1 MRPHVAVRR
10 ASRPLLLLTALL
22 GMLLALVLAPLNAA
36 QAADP
41 ESLDGQTIVDNV
53 GVLGSSLDS
62 TASDVRNASANGPDN
77 VYVMIIDSFDGAD
90 SVTFANQVAQ
100 MSGIS
105 FNSIVAVVATDDD
118 GRYGVAVGSDVEN
131 SDSTIQSAVEDTL
144 VPGILS
150 GNESE
155 ASDAIVAFADELATA
170 PGEASQRAG
179 ISTLVTIGVVV
190 LVVVGIIV
198 FVQLRRRSKQRAQE
212 RAIEADLAQ
221 LKKRADI
228 ALVHLDET
236 VRQSDQELQFAIAQF
251 GQEPVAE
258 FQQALAR
265 AKQGTQE
272 AFGLQQQLDDAYPD
286 TEQEQRDWNGR
297 ILEIAEGAQQELGQH
312 AEAFERLRDLEKNAP
327 EVVAKLKQRRAELPA
342 RIEQAKAVLDRED
355 DTHTGQSIAP
365 IRDNITHA
373 EAGIAPLDE
382 SIQAA
387 DAAIAAG
394 NMSDAPLPVFA
405 AESAIAEIDELLT
418 EVGTHAQRLA
428 ELDKQYT
435 DEIEQ
440 AKGLIVKLEAAQQL
454 NVNKEPLIGL
464 LREHI
469 DRGAVVPR
477 DTVAA
482 LEGINRATDQ
492 VEEALN
498 ASRERE
504 QLVRQAEMRIE
515 FARSQVDSA
524 EHYIN
529 TRRYQMS
536 RQPRQLLATAKS
548 SLAEAMRSND
558 PKERIRLAGE
568 ASSRAQQAQSAA
580 SNDTDDWGDWGG
592 GGRGRTSGS
601 DVGSVVAGMV
611 LGAIFSGGRGGGGGG
626 SSFGGFSG
634 GGGGGGFSGF
644 GGGGGGGFS
653 GFGR

>member
-10 ASRPLLLLTALL
+10 AHRAGMLVTALFALLLTLFA
-22 GMLLALVLAPLNAA
+22 APLGA
-36 QAADP
+36 QAAEP
-41 ESLDGQTIVDNV
+41 ESLDGQTVVDNV
-53 GVLGSSLDS
+53 GLLGNSVSS
-62 TASDVRNASANGPDN
+62 TASEVRSASSNGPDN
-77 VYVMIIDSFDGAD
+77 VYVMIIDSFDGMD

-100 MSGIS
+100 MSGVA
-105 FNSIVAVVATDDD
+105 FNSIVAVVATDDE

-131 SDSTIQSAVEDTL
+131 SDGTIKSAVEDTL

-150 GNESE
+150 GSASE
-155 ASDAIVAFADELATA
+155 ASEAIVAFAQELATA
-170 PGEASQRAG
+170 PAEAAQQAG
-179 ISTLVTIGVVV
+179 FTTLIAVIVVIVVV
-190 LVVVGIIV
+190 IGIIV
-198 FVQLRRRSKQRAQE
+198 FVQLRRRRKQRAQV
-212 RAIEADLAQ
+212 RAIEAELAE

-236 VRQSDQELQFAIAQF
+236 VRQSDQELQFALAQF

-258 FQQALAR
+258 FQQALER

-272 AFGLQQQLDDAYPD
+272 AFSLQQQLDDAYPD

-297 ILEIAEGAQQELGQH
+297 ILQIAEGAQAELGSH
-312 AEAFERLRDLEKNAP
+312 AEAFERLRDLERNAP

-342 RIEQAKAVLDRED
+342 RIQQAKATLDRED
-355 DTHTGQSIAP
+355 DTHSGASIAP

-373 EAGIAPLDE
+373 EAAIGPLDE

-387 DAAIAAG
+387 EAAIAAG
-394 NMSDAPLPVFA
+394 KTSEAPLPVYA
-405 AESAIAEIDELLT
+405 AETAIAQVDELLT
-418 EVGTHAQRLA
+418 EVGTHAKRLND
-428 ELDKQYT
+428 LDKQYNA
-435 DEIEQ
+435 ELEE
-440 AKGLIVKLEAAQQL
+440 AKSLIVKLEAAQHL

-464 LREHI
+464 LREHL
-469 DRGAVVPR
+469 DRASVMPR
-477 DTVAA
+477 DTVTV

-504 QLVRQAEMRIE
+504 QLVRQAEMRVE
-515 FARSQVDSA
+515 FARSQIDTA

-536 RQPRQLLATAKS
+536 REPRQLLANAKS
-548 SLAEAMRSND
+548 TLAEAIRSAE
-558 PKERIRLAGE
+558 PRERIRLAGE
-568 ASSRAQQAQSAA
+568 ASQRAQQAQSAA
-580 SNDTDDWGDWGG
+580 NTDYDDWGDWGG
-592 GGRGRTSGS
+592 GGGRRTSGS
-601 DVGSVVAGMV
+601 DVGSMVAGMV

-634 GGGGGGFSGF
+634 GGGGFGGF